1 MCTSYGKSKKNI
13 STGCHNSTNKICT
26 TLYPVIQTVMD
37 QWDHKQQ
44 YCCSGDVHFI
54 TKTKM
59 YGTKYDCYVT
69 IMLYTIHCCS

>member
-1 MCTSYGKSKKNI
+1 MHYLQKIKKNI
-13 STGCHNSTNKICT
+13 NWLSYSTNKVCT

-37 QWDHKQQ
+37 QRDHKQQ

-69 IMLYTIHCCS
+69 IILYIMDRCT